1 MTNNEMLTLLGT
13 RLEDPSGDLFTNTTK
28 LLLLNVAQDKVIQLL
43 NHNALIDLHHVRS
56 NVANE
61 HDSVLDERFI
71 DITSSVFTGVNTP
84 FGGIHGIQ
92 AIKRTN
98 SHVFY
103 SKISFE
109 QYTDWSNGSVSISFQ
124 SPVYWYRANRVYISD
139 NDALDIFYIKKP
151 TAIAANDNIS
161 DLNAIYHDAIL
172 EFAEAECW
180 RTVNQQ
186 SRQADAQNR
195 AIAMITSYNEST
207 PVMDYVS
214 GLVPY
219 NTSGDLVIQERVV
232 NG

>member
-43 NHNALIDLHHVRS
+43 NSNALIDLHHFRS

-61 HDSVLDERFI
+61 NDSVLNEKFI
-71 DITSSVFTGVNTP
+71 DITSSVFTGANTP
-84 FGGIHGIQ
+84 FGGVYGIQ

-98 SHVFY
+98 SSVYYH
-103 SKISFE
+103 KISFE

-124 SPVYWYRANRVYISD
+124 SPVYWFRGNRVYISD
-139 NDALDIFYIKKP
+139 NDALDVYYIKKP
-151 TAIAANDNIS
+151 TAIVADDNS
-161 DLNAIYHDAIL
+161 SSLNSIYHDAIL

-186 SRQADAQNR
+186 DRQADAQNR
-195 AIAMITSYNEST
+195 AIAMITSHNESSV
-207 PVMDYVS
+207 VMDYVS
-214 GLVPY
+214 GMVPY

-232 NG
+232 GG